1 MSETISSQ
9 GLRSSRRRMG
19 LSQMEI
25 AFLVGGSDATVS
37 RHECH
42 EDLPDV
48 ETAFAYETIFR
59 VPARELFARDA
70 QAIEEQIRSR
80 AIQLYGRLARGRQTR
95 QTERKLQVL
104 RLLAQ

>member
-1 MSETISSQ
+1 
-9 GLRSSRRRMG
+9 MG
-19 LSQMEI
+19 LSQLEI

-70 QAIEEQIRSR
+70 QAIEEQVRSR
-80 AIQLYGRLARGRQTR
+80 AIQLYGRLARGRQCR
-95 QTERKLQVL
+95 QTEQKLKVL

>member
-1 MSETISSQ
+1 
-9 GLRSSRRRMG
+9 MG
-19 LSQMEI
+19 LSQVEL
-25 AFLVGGSDATVS
+25 AFLIGGSDTTVS
-37 RHECH
+37 RHERH
-42 EDLPDV
+42 DDLPDL

-104 RLLAQ
+104 RLLVQ